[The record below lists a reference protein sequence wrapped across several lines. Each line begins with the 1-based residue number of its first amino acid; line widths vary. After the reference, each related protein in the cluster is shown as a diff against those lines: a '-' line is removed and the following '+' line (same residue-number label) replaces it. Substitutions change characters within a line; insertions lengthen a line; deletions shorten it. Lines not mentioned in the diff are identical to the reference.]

1 MEEIMVDILK
11 AKKTF
16 QEFIEKYNNSEDA
29 SFKLKVVHTHHVAS
43 LSRELASKLN
53 LSEEDILLEDQS
65 TTTLENMRFSKQ
77 LMDNRLIKPYHVVF
91 FSNNYHIFRAGIF
104 AEQVGLTAQGLGAH
118 TARYFLPNA
127 LLREFAA
134 IVMMNKRRHMII
146 CGIISVFYLLTWLVE
161 LYIHFHQ

>member
-1 MEEIMVDILK
+1 
-11 AKKTF
+11 
-16 QEFIEKYNNSEDA
+16 
-29 SFKLKVVHTHHVAS
+29 
-43 LSRELASKLN
+43 
-53 LSEEDILLEDQS
+53 
-65 TTTLENMRFSKQ
+65 
-77 LMDNRLIKPYHVVF
+77 MDNRRIKPYHAVF

-118 TARYFLPNA
+118 TASYFLPNA

-134 IVMMNKRRHMII
+134 IVMINKRRHMII